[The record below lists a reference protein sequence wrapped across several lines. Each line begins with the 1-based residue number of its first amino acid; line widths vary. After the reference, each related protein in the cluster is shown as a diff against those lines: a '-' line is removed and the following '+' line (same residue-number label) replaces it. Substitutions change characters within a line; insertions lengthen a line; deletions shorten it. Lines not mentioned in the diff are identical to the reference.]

1 MFTTVLLV
9 NIPSSYIDTKRENRF
24 FPCDE
29 RELWDLTSYKIFFFF
44 FFFFFLFF
52 LGFFVLVLGVPGL
65 SGCQRGC

>member
-44 FFFFFLFF
+44 FFFFFFVFF
-52 LGFFVLVLGVPGL
+52 GVHP
-65 SGCQRGC
+65 QRMEVPRLEVESEL